1 MHTNKLDL
9 FAELV
14 SAQIAAW
21 NTVDNAAKTIPK
33 MSAARLL
40 ALKMLL
46 QAPAGLKVTDIAR
59 QQNISDSAASKLCD
73 RLVKDGLVSRERSV
87 QDKRI
92 QVVVITPA
100 GRDAV
105 TAALETGESAA
116 ERFFAALTA
125 EQQQQLGELLKQL
138 L

>member
-105 TAALETGESAA
+105 TAAQETGESAA